1 MYGAAWS
8 LTYLCTAESAPAA
21 ALKLELVPSPH
32 VTVTVYGPVPP
43 ANEPRLKVTLAPSF
57 ALWLGPGVS
66 VSVAGA
72 TSLTATLALGC
83 AGVVGD
89 LERNRADRT
98 V

>member
-1 MYGAAWS
+1 
-8 LTYLCTAESAPAA
+8 
-21 ALKLELVPSPH
+21 
-32 VTVTVYGPVPP
+32 
-43 ANEPRLKVTLAPSF
+43 LKVTLAPSF